1 MRNSKFRKVIAFILA
16 FALVLGVTSVA
27 TFAASGP
34 LFVMSDAETRQG
46 EEFEIVVKFARDIT
60 PELDPIA
67 ALDVTLSFD
76 SNVYSVVSMENGE
89 GLNKALEGITSGDSN
104 LENDYIF
111 STSANTPGEVNWS
124 LITLSSFTFVEGE
137 EFMKIR
143 FKANDL
149 SDLTK
154 RLNMTIK
161 VTSAAAPETL
171 EDVTGKFTSY
181 TNKMEVEANL
191 TAMCDWEYSLAHG
204 GYVLVKFNAENVET
218 FTIPDKYDNPTTLLG
233 AIPVVSIKNDAFREN
248 KGIKK
253 IVFGKNID
261 TVGTAAFFRCE
272 NLEKVVVY
280 SKDTRFGANCFY
292 GADENLVIKCLEGS
306 EADLYAQKNNIKVE
320 YFESVADSS
329 CKGTDEKV
337 YYTGSPVKLSNL
349 RVYNSKNQF
358 MRLGVDYV
366 VSYENNTEIG
376 TAKLIITGRG
386 EYVGTKEVEF
396 EILCPYHSEEHAC
409 YTEQVIYPDCEA
421 GGYIVKDCT
430 FCGLHDDTTVAP
442 AKEHGEITEIADPDA
457 TCTQTGVKKFVCKD
471 CTKVLSTEEIPL
483 KDHAAAED
491 AEWVTVEE
499 ATCEK
504 EGKEVL
510 YCADCDYVIEERAIP
525 VLDDHVIEWVVT
537 TEPTCTQ
544 DGVETL
550 QCRFCGYHEGEKAE
564 TRVAPAG
571 HKMGEWVEVAPA
583 TCDED
588 GLKKRNCVLCQEKP
602 EEEVLP
608 KTGHKES
615 EWITLAELTC
625 TVDGIKVKYCTTC
638 GDELDR
644 EVTTAPGHSEGEWEV
659 VSELTCTQD
668 GVKKLHCSVCDTV
681 YKTETET
688 HEGHKSGVWKTVA
701 ATCAKPGAKNHYCSV
716 CDEIYESTPIKQ
728 LDHTPGEWEVVAEPT
743 CTLAGMRHK
752 VCLVCGEATETEEIE
767 ATEHNYV
774 RTTEKAATYRNE
786 GQDKLACDKC
796 DLVSRYIPTKK
807 LNADID
813 SDGTITSAD
822 ALLILQHSTGLKT
835 LDGDALRNANLDG
848 VGVANSADALI
859 VIQIATGLIIL

>member
-253 IVFGKNID
+253 IVLGKNID

-292 GADENLVIKCLEGS
+292 GADENLVIKCLECS

-320 YFESVADSS
+320 YFESVANSS

-544 DGVETL
+544 DGV
-550 QCRFCGYHEGEKAE
+550 
-564 TRVAPAG
+564 
-571 HKMGEWVEVAPA
+571 
-583 TCDED
+583 
-588 GLKKRNCVLCQEKP
+588 
-602 EEEVLP
+602 
-608 KTGHKES
+608 
-615 EWITLAELTC
+615 
-625 TVDGIKVKYCTTC
+625 
-638 GDELDR
+638 
-644 EVTTAPGHSEGEWEV
+644 
-659 VSELTCTQD
+659 
-668 GVKKLHCSVCDTV
+668 KKLHCSVCDTV

-743 CTLAGMRHK
+743 CTLPGMRHK

-796 DLVSRYIPTKK
+796 GLVSRYIPTKK

-835 LDGDALRNANLDG
+835 LEGDALRNANLDG